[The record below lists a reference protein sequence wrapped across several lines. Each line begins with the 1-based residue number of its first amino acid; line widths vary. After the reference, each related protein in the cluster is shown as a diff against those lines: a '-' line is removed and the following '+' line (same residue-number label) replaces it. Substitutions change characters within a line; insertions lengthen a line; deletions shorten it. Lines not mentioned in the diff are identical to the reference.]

1 MLLHYSCS
9 RGGPWRVCTYPR
21 LLWIRAA
28 YMYNHAYTME
38 QPGEAEPRCP
48 RLGWGPTAPTPRPAL
63 RTGSWGRGGQFA
75 ARMSFLAL
83 PAQALFNLLKFRDL
97 FSEGDLSAGRC
108 VAPGGTLSFSRGW
121 TGTRSGL
128 QPVPCFWATSSLPS
142 SPVTRDK
149 PPGAATQILLCSL
162 RYRLMGR
169 VFYQ

>member
-1 MLLHYSCS
+1 
-9 RGGPWRVCTYPR
+9 
-21 LLWIRAA
+21 
-28 YMYNHAYTME
+28 MYNHAYTME
-38 QPGEAEPRCP
+38 QPGETEPRCP

-63 RTGSWGRGGQFA
+63 RMGSWGRGGQFA

-128 QPVPCFWATSSLPS
+128 QPVPCF
-142 SPVTRDK
+142 
-149 PPGAATQILLCSL
+149 
-162 RYRLMGR
+162 
-169 VFYQ
+169 